1 MLGKSAPS
9 KFKEDRPFA
18 KPEAAALELL
28 RIYRKFI
35 DECKYG
41 DPFTQ
46 TGITNTEFIY
56 RRGGSVAEYSAGRDY
71 GIAKGWFEIFG
82 GGTRVRILP
91 AGEEA
96 LGTI

>member
-1 MLGKSAPS
+1 MSERP

-18 KPEAAALELL
+18 KPEDAARELL
-28 RIYRKFI
+28 RIYRQFI
-35 DECKYG
+35 DNSPHG

-46 TGITNTEFIY
+46 TGITNSEFIY
-56 RRGGSVAEYSAGRDY
+56 RRGGNVAEYGAGRDF
-71 GIAKGWFEIFG
+71 GIANGWFEIFG